1 MASEAPIGVIFD
13 CDGTLL
19 DSMGV
24 WREMESEFAHRA
36 GGELSPIDKDRLTT
50 MTTPEAG

>member
-1 MASEAPIGVIFD
+1 MDASNIGVIFD

-24 WREMESEFAHRA
+24 CMSCSMTWRNAQVA
-36 GGELSPIDKDRLTT
+36 N
-50 MTTPEAG
+50 